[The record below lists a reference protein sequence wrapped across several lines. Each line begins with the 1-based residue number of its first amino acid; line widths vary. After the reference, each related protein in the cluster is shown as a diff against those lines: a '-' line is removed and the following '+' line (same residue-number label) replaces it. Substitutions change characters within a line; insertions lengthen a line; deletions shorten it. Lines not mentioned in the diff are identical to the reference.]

1 MLELDIYAGV
11 LDEVIYKISNSGP
24 EVISGN
30 LVITSKLFGQLRVP
44 GTTIQ
49 PGTSFEHRHLVT
61 IPIMYPLEKAKVK
74 VGQFESREVL
84 RDLAIGNS
92 FELDYYHLTSDPTRF
107 QILLSVTQLST
118 ATATTENL
126 TFMLKLTG
134 KFTRENFISS
144 TTPSFFLG
152 SNLVI
157 KATKQLKPGETYH
170 VSIYFQ
176 PIPTTT
182 VQASNPTAMI
192 FMIETSNNNM
202 DKSNIVSCNYFILSE

>member
-30 LVITSKLFGQLRVP
+30 LVITSKLFGQLSGP
-44 GTTIQ
+44 STTIQ

-61 IPIMYPLEKAKVK
+61 TPIMYPLEKAKVK
-74 VGQFESREVL
+74 VGQFESREVSKE
-84 RDLAIGNS
+84 LALGNS
-92 FELDYYHLTSDPTRF
+92 FELDYYYSTANPTTF
-107 QILLSVTQLST
+107 GMLLSVTQLST

-126 TFMLKLTG
+126 TFILKMTG
-134 KFTRENFISS
+134 KLNRETFMSS
-144 TTPSFFLG
+144 TAPSFFLG
-152 SNLVI
+152 SNLII
-157 KATKQLKPGETYH
+157 KPIHQIKPGQTYH
-170 VSIYFQ
+170 VVLNFQ

-182 VQASNPTAMI
+182 VQASNPTAII

-202 DKSNIVSCNYFILSE
+202 DKSGTVLCYNFVLSV